1 MAAPISNTTQQTC
14 AICHEDYQGKEIS
27 DVTKVVELAC
37 HHFYHIGCIAQSL
50 RYQENGQRDMSCCYC
65 NQKVASPAWAINVFA
80 HQEIFQKRLEEIKK
94 DYDYDNEVIA
104 AASIVDC
111 LYTSLHVLSNTVLM
125 ESHDAVAI
133 RWRRRT
139 DLKFL
144 SAIGDLVIKSEM
156 I

>member
-1 MAAPISNTTQQTC
+1 M
-14 AICHEDYQGKEIS
+14 
-27 DVTKVVELAC
+27 
-37 HHFYHIGCIAQSL
+37 
-50 RYQENGQRDMSCCYC
+50 
-65 NQKVASPAWAINVFA
+65 
-80 HQEIFQKRLEEIKK
+80 
-94 DYDYDNEVIA
+94 IA

-144 SAIGDLVIKSEM
+144 SAVGDLVIKSEM
-156 I
+156 IEEDLKGAVLRILSADPNFKICRRRGKKMEKHFF